1 MWYASLVSD
10 YVSRTDAFM
19 ASLGLEVYR
28 VGGSVRDEL
37 LNRRVK
43 DADYMVRGA
52 SLPELGS
59 KLMGALH
66 GSGTLKPLKLRD
78 GRQAGWRVSSK
89 NQKLGVIEITLPRK
103 EVSTGPGHRDF
114 EIVLDPALSLTEDA
128 SRRDF
133 TFNALYKLVST
144 DGRIFDPTACG
155 LYDLQHKLVR
165 TTHPDSFRDDPLRTL
180 RALRFVSTL
189 GYDLATNTYD
199 EMRWHADAV
208 DGLTDK
214 GVSGTVLDEI
224 CKILMGQDAVKA
236 LRLARDTGVLATI
249 LPELLPMIHFDQ
261 GSRYHDLTTDEHTF
275 KALETAVHVDAP
287 LRVRMALLFHDAGKP
302 ASAWVGTD
310 GRKHYYE
317 PDDETWYKVCLADG
331 VIHQGNTETPKKPRD
346 HEITGEGLWL
356 KAARRLNAPRDL
368 RRDVATLIRN
378 HMVPVSGKVKG
389 SKVRRDRVKF
399 GDEMLRDLHMHR
411 MCDLNGKGHANK
423 NHMEHIRT
431 RELARVAAQEDN
443 VPVSVKELQIN
454 GRDVM
459 ELGATGKAIGD
470 ILSAVLDE
478 VVCQPSDQTLS
489 REWQL
494 ERAESHARQQ
504 RRN

>member
-1 MWYASLVSD
+1 MSD
-10 YVSRTDAFM
+10 YVTRTDEFM
-19 ASLGLEVYR
+19 ASLGLETYR

-37 LNRRVK
+37 LHRRVK

-52 SLPELGS
+52 SLPRLGS

-66 GSGTLKPLKLRD
+66 GSGTLKALKLRD

-114 EIVLDPALSLTEDA
+114 EIVLDPELSLAEDA

-133 TFNALYKLVST
+133 SFNALYKPLP
-144 DGRIFDPTACG
+144 DGPIADPTNCG

-199 EMRWHADAV
+199 EMKLHADAV

-214 GVSGTVLDEI
+214 GVSGTVLDEL

-249 LPELLPMIHFDQ
+249 LPELSPMIGFDQ

-317 PDDETWYKVCLADG
+317 PDDETWYKICLADG
-331 VIHQGNTETPKKPRD
+331 SIHQGNTKTPAKPRD
-346 HEITGEGLWL
+346 HEIESESLWL
-356 KAARRLNAPRDL
+356 KAAYRLNAPRDL

-399 GDEMLRDLHMHR
+399 GDEMLRDLHLHR
-411 MCDLNGKGHANK
+411 ACDLTGKDRADK
-423 NHMEHIRT
+423 NHMKHIML
-431 RELARVAAQEDN
+431 RERIREESAFAGIDC
-443 VPVSVKELQIN
+443 PSSVKELQIN
-454 GRDVM
+454 GKDVM
-459 ELGATGKAIGD
+459 KLGAEGKAIGD

-478 VVCQPSDQTLS
+478 VVCQPNNQTLS

-494 ERAESHARQQ
+494 ERAETYAKQ
-504 RRN
+504 RR